1 MGDAMRPVYF
11 IYDSPLGEISVAL
24 GPRGVTDLSIRADL
38 KIFLEMVGSRCGVA
52 PVFDPARFSLLSAEL
67 DGYFRGEPVSFSA
80 RLELQGSTFERR
92 VWQAILEIPRGQ
104 TRSYAWVAQRAGSPG
119 GARAAG
125 GAAGRNP
132 VPIIC
137 PCHRVVRIDGSIGGY
152 TGGLDIKKRLLMIE
166 GTGLR

>member
-1 MGDAMRPVYF
+1 MRPLYF

-38 KIFLEMVGSRCGVA
+38 KIFLERVGARSGVV
-52 PVFDPARFSLLSAEL
+52 PVFDPARFRQLRTEL
-67 DGYFRGEPVSFSA
+67 DGYFRGEPVSFSQK
-80 RLELQGSTFERR
+80 LDLSGSPFEKR
-92 VWQAILEIPRGQ
+92 VWQAILKIPRGQ
-104 TRSYAWVAQRAGSPG
+104 TRSYAWVAEQAGCPG

-125 GAAGRNP
+125 GATGRNP

-137 PCHRVVRIDGSIGGY
+137 PCHRVVRSDGSIGGY

-166 GTGLR
+166 GAGLR